1 MNFSTASRV
10 NQVAVETLDSA
21 RRDNTGVPHNL
32 NNQSLANAN
41 HPYQG

>member
-21 RRDNTGVPHNL
+21 RRDNTGVPLNL
-32 NNQSLANAN
+32 NVANAN
-41 HPYQG
+41 HPYNG